1 LEAERLA
8 KEAKDQDA
16 AVTGTDDATNK
27 AAEAA
32 AAETSAPDQEA
43 AQQAADRYIQQA
55 REAREAG
62 LMSKEELAKKEALGA
77 ALIQLGA
84 GIAKGD
90 LAEGLSKAGVAAQ
103 DVREKARDRAL
114 RADYYEYLKNR
125 PTGLTSSGLNYSRLQ
140 KAVNDEL
147 EKEFGDIDFR
157 LMDENTKE
165 LYVAKRDELLQALAP
180 QYQVDPST
188 AVSGAIPSDP
198 TASAAGRANPNGV
211 NFNDMQNI

>member
-1 LEAERLA
+1 MR
-8 KEAKDQDA
+8 
-16 AVTGTDDATNK
+16 
-27 AAEAA
+27 
-32 AAETSAPDQEA
+32 
-43 AQQAADRYIQQA
+43 
-55 REAREAG
+55 
-62 LMSKEELAKKEALGA
+62 KEELAKKEALGA

-90 LAEGLSKAGVAAQ
+90 LADGLSKAGVAAQ

-140 KAVNDEL
+140 KAVDDEL

-165 LYVAKRDELLQALAP
+165 LYVAKRDQLLQALAP

-188 AVSGAIPSDP
+188 AFSGAIPSDP
-198 TASAAGRANPNGV
+198 TASAAESATPSSATSRYVIN
-211 NFNDMQNI
+211 